1 MHSSTALLQTGCA
14 QCARPCL
21 TSGFSALLLL
31 MTSRLTPTMARAA
44 DLLATRRFLRAIS
57 VTWSFLWAFL
67 QAHKEGDREQ
77 GQNNR
82 SSLADR
88 NDHGAKKLLFQQTRR
103 LRGCT
108 ILVADGP
115 CACVMHSAGPTAA
128 MQRFQLPPALP
139 VPSAGGG
146 PSPDSSCIRLSVPC
160 LLAADNCES
169 ACTAQGVCTAQPS
182 CWAVASAEV
191 AVSR

>member
-1 MHSSTALLQTGCA
+1 
-14 QCARPCL
+14 
-21 TSGFSALLLL
+21 LL

-67 QAHKEGDREQ
+67 QAHKEGGREQ

-88 NDHGAKKLLFQQTRR
+88 NDQGAKKLLFQQTRR

-146 PSPDSSCIRLSVPC
+146 PSPAAAASVCQFPAC
-160 LLAADNCES
+160 SLLTTARVLALPRVCARHNPAAGLWHPLRW
-169 ACTAQGVCTAQPS
+169 Q
-182 CWAVASAEV
+182 
-191 AVSR
+191 